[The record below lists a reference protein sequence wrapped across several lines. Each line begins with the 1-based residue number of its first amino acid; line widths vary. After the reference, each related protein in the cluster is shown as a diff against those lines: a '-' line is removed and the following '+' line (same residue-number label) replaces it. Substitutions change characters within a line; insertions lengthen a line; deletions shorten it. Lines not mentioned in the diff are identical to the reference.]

1 MSLATSM
8 AETKTC
14 VESLKLESLELR
26 PYSLRRGGATWW
38 FCQHGNLDRVMVLGR
53 WQAQKTAR
61 MYLNESRT
69 ILAEMRLLHPTDAFF
84 QNATPRNFET
94 LEPLQ
99 SNRQSSKRGLGGRGR
114 INQTS
119 KKPAKKERKTN
130 RWCPLGPSQGLGSG
144 PPGWG
149 GTVVR
154 ERPLLSKKG
163 GAIIRLGSFVFFCS
177 QLLLF

>member
-114 INQTS
+114 NVKVS
-119 KKPAKKERKTN
+119 KRPAKKER
-130 RWCPLGPSQGLGSG
+130 
-144 PPGWG
+144 
-149 GTVVR
+149 
-154 ERPLLSKKG
+154 
-163 GAIIRLGSFVFFCS
+163 
-177 QLLLF
+177 